1 MLSRKRL
8 QKGGYMARRAGP
20 NESFTVL
27 DKRRTA
33 VLKRIAGTG
42 PFIMASPV
50 YVKVRCGN
58 PKCKCSKDKAAR
70 HTKLHLT
77 WADSEG
83 TGTQYVPVALRKEVL
98 DWVENYWRVKE
109 HMKDMTALSRRM
121 IHLYARTQKRTSQK
135 KA

>member
-1 MLSRKRL
+1 
-8 QKGGYMARRAGP
+8 MAKKAGP
-20 NESFTVL
+20 NESPGVL
-27 DKRRTA
+27 DKRRKA
-33 VLKRIAGTG
+33 VLKRIARTG

-58 PKCKCSKDKAAR
+58 PRCKCAKNKAAR

-98 DWVENYWRVKE
+98 NWVENYWTVKE
-109 HMKDMTALSRRM
+109 HMKDMTSLSRKM
-121 IHLYARTQKRTSQK
+121 IHIYSRTKK
-135 KA
+135 KAGRKKA